1 MAWMWC
7 DPCCNSS
14 TARTHDD
21 DSPGAAVDVLP
32 ESRRSDETAQGKG
45 TLGQPGTFS
54 VNLEWDAQALGSLG
68 LKLDS
73 ADDVRLM
80 VLGVEKGMAARYNEK
95 KPQTPIQVYDRI
107 LSVNGVQGAASDLER
122 HIEAFCR
129 DANAETLKLRMARP
143 AHTVVDVSGKMGLE
157 LHYKDSSLG
166 AVVAALEDEGSIAG
180 WNLGHPEARICSGD
194 HLLAVNG
201 HAQRG
206 LEVKQRFQNRKL
218 PPTERYTVTFLR
230 FADAELTM

>member
-1 MAWMWC
+1 MAWIWC

-14 TARTHDD
+14 PARTQDD
-21 DSPGAAVDVLP
+21 DASGTAVDVLS
-32 ESRRSDETAQGKG
+32 ESRRSNETAQGKG

-54 VNLEWDAQALGSLG
+54 VNLEWDAQALGLI
-68 LKLDS
+68 LDS

-80 VLGVEKGMAARYNEK
+80 VLGVEKGMAARYNAK
-95 KPQTPIQVYDRI
+95 NPQTPIQVYDRI
-107 LSVNGVQGAASDLER
+107 LSVNGVQGVASDLER

-201 HAQRG
+201 QSQRG

-218 PPTERYTVTFLR
+218 QANERYTVTFLR

>member
-1 MAWMWC
+1 MAWIWC

-14 TARTHDD
+14 TAGTYDED
-21 DSPGAAVDVLP
+21 ASGKAVDVLSETRP
-32 ESRRSDETAQGKG
+32 SNETAQDKG
-45 TLGQPGTFS
+45 TTRRPGTFS
-54 VNLEWDAQALGSLG
+54 VNLEWDAQVG

-95 KPQTPIQVYDRI
+95 NPQTPIQVYDRI
-107 LSVNGVQGAASDLER
+107 LSVNGIHGAASDLER

-129 DANAETLKLRMARP
+129 DAKAETLKLRIARP
-143 AHTVVDVSGKMGLE
+143 VHTVVEVSGKMGLE

-166 AVVAALEDEGSIAG
+166 AVVAALEDVGSIAG
-180 WNLGHPEARICSGD
+180 WNLGHPEARIRSGD
-194 HLLAVNG
+194 HLIAVNG

-206 LEVKQRFQNRKL
+206 FQVKQRFQNRRS
-218 PPTERYTVTFLR
+218 PATERYTVTFLR
-230 FADAELTM
+230 FADAELM